1 MLSTLRR
8 LIARTLSTEIGVL
21 GDDLKQLRADL
32 NELGEDYA
40 AHKVS
45 YQRFQNRSGM
55 RWARQGGGGGGD
67 DIAELLKQA
76 LAKPKN
82 GGNPDFPDM

>member
-8 LIARTLSTEIGVL
+8 LIARALSTEIGVL

-55 RWARQGGGGGGD
+55 RWARSGAGQGD
-67 DIAELLKQA
+67 ELTELLKAA
-76 LAKPKN
+76 LTKKSN
-82 GGNPDFPDM
+82 GGNPDFPD